1 MAKLPPT
8 YYPPLTNLTGKA
20 EPFQKLD
27 TIPFCPIRRD
37 VDNYYMFT
45 TLSGVN
51 KSNAPQLLSS
61 GELDGK
67 SKQALIQTSKNLMMQ
82 LYWNLRRVTCY
93 VEYVINDNATSS
105 WAYVARRGFLAP
117 PIEGILDGE
126 ARTETEARE
135 YLLDPEEGQFVII
148 DELYAT
154 DGSGSKILR
163 EFTYNIPPEERG
175 PCPPTSVSVTE
186 GPRVFDPYAVLRPI
200 GFESLYYDDVFIGYA
215 ARRIISWDSGLFELS
230 AGRFTGTSA
239 YVYLGGSIISDST
252 LTRGEGNPRLERK
265 LAYVKFPN
273 TVDGYPGPWMIC
285 EATAQ
290 GLDEAIPDP
299 ENLTAYASFGET
311 EAYAE
316 LRNVNLWKYPEPD
329 FTESEI

>member
-27 TIPFCPIRRD
+27 TIPFCPPRRD
-37 VDNYYMFT
+37 VDNYHMFT

-51 KSNAPQLLSS
+51 KSNAPQLVSS

-82 LYWNLRRVTCY
+82 LFWNLRRVTCY
-93 VEYVINDNATSS
+93 AEHVINDNATSS
-105 WAYVARRGFLAP
+105 WSYVARRGVLAP

-126 ARTETEARE
+126 VRTETQARE

-175 PCPPTSVSVTE
+175 PCSLNPVYVTE
-186 GPRVFDPYAVLRPI
+186 GPRFFDPYAVFRPSR
-200 GFESLYYDDVFIGYA
+200 FESLYYDDVFIGYA
-215 ARRIISWDSGLFELS
+215 ARHIISWGEGLFELV
-230 AGRFTGTSA
+230 AGRFIGTSA
-239 YVYLGGSIISDST
+239 FLYLGGSIISDST
-252 LTRGEGNPRLERK
+252 RTRGEGNARLERK

-290 GLDEAIPDP
+290 GADEAIPDP
-299 ENLTAYASFGET
+299 ENLKAYASFGAVES
-311 EAYAE
+311 YAE
-316 LRNVNLWKYPEPD
+316 LRTVNFWKYPEFD